1 MDFLAAYDAIP
12 EDDVPQRVSLLR
24 ARMAAD
30 KAGVFAQ
37 LREQRPV
44 FSTPVGVFVTRHPD
58 VLEVLSAPG
67 TFTVGVFGPALEDVL
82 GAPFVLAR
90 DGADT
95 HWRERGY
102 GQLVLAPEDAPRVR
116 ELTASV
122 ADALLDEAVARGAE
136 TFDLIE
142 DYARPAAARVAIRYL
157 GFTGIDEETL
167 HDCTRRMQWAFAV
180 NPGRDPR
187 IHADGVAAGRELHDR
202 VAEIIARRRASDGR
216 TGPTHDGA
224 GRDGAARD
232 GAGRDGAGRAAG
244 DSACPAAGDGD
255 ASGPLSDDV
264 LSRMLRISLPE
275 EYAFDDE
282 RINANLV
289 GYLTGYQQNATQCV
303 ATALKELALRPE
315 VLAEAERLA
324 ADGDPARFDAFVWE
338 ALRFHPF
345 VPVTPRLCVR
355 DHTLAAGTPRQ
366 TVIPASSVVLACFA
380 SAMFDEEV
388 VDAPA
393 EFRPGRPPAHNL
405 VLGYGAHDCVGRY
418 AASVILPELVR
429 RVLLRPGVRP
439 LPGGEHAL
447 DYAGTPFPQHYTVS
461 SGRPAGNAS

>member
-24 ARMAAD
+24 QGMVAD
-30 KAGVFAQ
+30 KAAVFAQ
-37 LREQRPV
+37 LRAQRPV

-90 DGADT
+90 DGADV

-102 GQLVLAPEDAPRVR
+102 GQLVLAAEDAPRVR

-122 ADALLDEAVARGAE
+122 ADAVLDEAVARGAD
-136 TFDLIE
+136 TFDLIQ
-142 DYARPAAARVAIRYL
+142 DYARPAAARVAIGYL
-157 GFTGIDEETL
+157 GFTGIDEDIL
-167 HDCTRRMQWAFAV
+167 HGCTRAMQWAFAV
-180 NPGRDPR
+180 NPERDPG
-187 IHADGVAAGRELHDR
+187 IHAAGVAAGRELHDR
-202 VAEIIARRRASDGR
+202 VAEVIARRREAADGTPGDGPGVADGDGLGAASGR
-216 TGPTHDGA
+216 GA
-224 GRDGAARD
+224 ADGAAP
-232 GAGRDGAGRAAG
+232 GRV
-244 DSACPAAGDGD
+244 
-255 ASGPLSDDV
+255 SDDV
-264 LSRMLRISLPE
+264 LARMLRISLPA

-303 ATALKELALRPE
+303 ATAVKELAVRPQA
-315 VLAEAERLA
+315 LAEARRLA
-324 ADGDPARFDAFVWE
+324 AEGDPARFDAFVWE

-366 TVIPASSVVLACFA
+366 TVIPAKSVVLACFA

-388 VDAPA
+388 LDAPA

-429 RVLLRPGVRP
+429 RVLLRPGILP
-439 LPGGEHAL
+439 LPGGEREL

-461 SGRPAGNAS
+461 SGRPAGNAT